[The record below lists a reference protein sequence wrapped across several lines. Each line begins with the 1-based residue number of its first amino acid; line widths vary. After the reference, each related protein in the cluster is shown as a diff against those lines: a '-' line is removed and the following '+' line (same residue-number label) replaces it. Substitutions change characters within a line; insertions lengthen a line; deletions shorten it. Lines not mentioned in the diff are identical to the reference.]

1 MKRKGITV
9 QKRQNCDD
17 FVENFRKKLKINLG
31 LESEYRTEVTPNSP
45 VCSALILYKEPTPA
59 MPELPKE
66 VLEKLKRE
74 MRREMIIPKVVL
86 PNEQMKILLEEVD
99 EEVEVDKER
108 AIEKDIE
115 MEVD

>member
-17 FVENFRKKLKINLG
+17 FVENFRKKLKINLE
-31 LESEYRTEVTPNSP
+31 LESEDEDEVKSNSP
-45 VCSALILYKEPTPA
+45 MCSALILYKEPTPA
-59 MPELPKE
+59 IPELPAE

-74 MRREMIIPKVVL
+74 MRRETTIPKLVL
-86 PNEQMKILLEEVD
+86 PNEHLKVLLEEA
-99 EEVEVDKER
+99 EVDKE
-108 AIEKDIE
+108 IEDIE

>member
-17 FVENFRKKLKINLG
+17 FVENFRKKLKINLEF
-31 LESEYRTEVTPNSP
+31 ESEDETEVKSNSP

-59 MPELPKE
+59 IPELPAE

-74 MRREMIIPKVVL
+74 MRRETTFPKLVL
-86 PNEQMKILLEEVD
+86 PNLKIFLEEVK
-99 EEVEVDKER
+99 VEVDKE
-108 AIEKDIE
+108 IEDIE